1 MSDGFSLL
9 LFYNWIFRFRK
20 EKSDRGIL
28 ARWFYSNDE
37 FKHISDKQEILNRMI
52 KSGCSKFM
60 IETFSKIWD
69 EEFSK
74 ISNAK
79 ISIQTATGRGRKFR
93 SRLR

>member
-37 FKHISDKQEILNRMI
+37 FKHISDKQEVLNRMT
-52 KSGCSKFM
+52 KSGCSEFL

-69 EEFSK
+69 EEFTK

-79 ISIQTATGRGRKFR
+79 ISMPTVTGKGGKSR
-93 SRLR
+93 SRLG